1 MFWCGV
7 SAECQPVLGSQPDTK
22 AIFELRARVALGV
35 GFAPQ
40 ATGQQKEGIDIASVA
55 QLKLFANF
63 WPDD

>member
-1 MFWCGV
+1 M
-7 SAECQPVLGSQPDTK
+7 LGSQPDTK
-22 AIFELRARVALGV
+22 AIFELRASVALGA

-40 ATGQQKEGIDIASVA
+40 ATGRQKEGIDIASVA

>member
-22 AIFELRARVALGV
+22 AIFELRARVALRA

-40 ATGQQKEGIDIASVA
+40 ATGRQKEGIDIASVA
-55 QLKLFANF
+55 LLKSFAKF

>member
-1 MFWCGV
+1 M
-7 SAECQPVLGSQPDTK
+7 LGSQPDTK
-22 AIFELRARVALGV
+22 AIFEPGARVALGA

-40 ATGQQKEGIDIASVA
+40 ATGRQKEGIDIASAA